1 MGVGQG
7 PVLRLRRTPAPRPAD
22 TDAPRAGPGAG
33 GTDPHHAAVCD
44 VGRSLESVDGS
55 SLSHIRSW
63 QRAASAD
70 RLVDALR
77 GEQLTRNPAGALQT
91 EAPRLSHALARAEPA
106 AETLAE
112 SRPPGHLL
120 RISPQDGYSDLLT
133 DLTAIA
139 YGTADPRTKAD
150 LLNDALA
157 LWKGRPSPTW
167 ATWSSCAPR
176 PTP

>member
-1 MGVGQG
+1 M
-7 PVLRLRRTPAPRPAD
+7 
-22 TDAPRAGPGAG
+22 
-33 GTDPHHAAVCD
+33 
-44 VGRSLESVDGS
+44 
-55 SLSHIRSW
+55 
-63 QRAASAD
+63 
-70 RLVDALR
+70 DALR

-157 LWKGRPSPTW
+157 LWKGEAFADLGDMEFLRT
-167 ATWSSCAPR
+167 AADALRSSA
-176 PTP
+176 